1 MSIWT
6 RIKDW
11 LIKSVLD
18 MKMPTDTLIERIKG
32 MDIDGDGNI
41 SVREVVQVFRDW
53 LSGVRR

>member
-1 MSIWT
+1 MSVWT

>member
-1 MSIWT
+1 MSVWT

-41 SVREVVQVFRDW
+41 SVREVVRVFRDW

>member
-1 MSIWT
+1 MSVWT

-18 MKMPTDTLIERIKG
+18 MKMPTDTLIECIKG